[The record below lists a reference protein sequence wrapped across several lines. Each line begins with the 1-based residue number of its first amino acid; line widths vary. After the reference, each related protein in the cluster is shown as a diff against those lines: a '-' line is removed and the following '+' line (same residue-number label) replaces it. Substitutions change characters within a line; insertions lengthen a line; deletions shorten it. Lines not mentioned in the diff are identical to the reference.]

1 MRSAALVS
9 GAILT
14 SLWFAVFV
22 FGASLA
28 PRSPTD
34 FNYVVAIGDRFI
46 APPFPAFVTG
56 EFPLGSDSF
65 GRDTLSRLLWAVQPT
80 LLLAFSIGALRVVI
94 GALLGMAA
102 GWSDGRIGRVLD
114 AATSAAVSLPVLLVA
129 LLVVAGLQAQI
140 GAAAFLLGLTI
151 TGWAEAA
158 QFSAD
163 QTRIVRRE
171 KFIEAAHALGASD
184 LQIARWHVWRQ
195 LVPVLR
201 LIFILE
207 TSGALLSMASLGFLG
222 YFVGGANWIMVTDFE
237 AQRMAGAPELAEMLS
252 SAVRSRDAAQI
263 GIVGGTTGLIVL
275 GLRLLGEG
283 LQQRLTSEKR
293 RRSAVVR
300 TVTDFVQSQQDR
312 LSESLSQRRIR
323 IRVAIGIGVTLIVL
337 ATGATVRTMLDEPAP
352 TPLAVTGGH
361 VWASARRDAVGSRRA
376 SGDLSAGEMHIVWER
391 TPGGGLG
398 GVAVGRDGTM
408 YVTDLDGKLHALD
421 AEGRLRWSA
430 VLYEP
435 PVGAPGLN
443 ARGEI
448 AVADVAGAVTT
459 FDGTGVPLWRATID
473 AGRRAISGPVHDD
486 DGNSYAALDGM
497 LGSIDAQGDVRWRAQ
512 LPYVYFQ
519 PALRVGDGFIFFK
532 DMAFS
537 ARSGAVLLK
546 ESRDDLDQF
555 VTGVDGGVYLLSQS
569 TLLAWRRDGENVSL
583 ARVAQLD
590 WAKEFPGRIAVDAVV
605 WFDGGIW
612 LQIPTGMNSTRI
624 VWIDET
630 GEVSGD
636 VALPYGNANVIA
648 VDERGVQAICG
659 ASDRVRVRC
668 DGLRPRAAAP
678 MWSVEFAVEPIGGD
692 RYDGAMVSGGALIG
706 ERLIVVTRTGKIVA
720 IERERRG
727 DDAEAAGE

>member
-1 MRSAALVS
+1 MRNAALVS

-14 SLWFAVFV
+14 SVWCAVAL
-22 FGASLA
+22 FGADLA

-34 FNYVVAIGDRFI
+34 FNYIAVVGDRFI
-46 APPFPAFVTG
+46 APPFPAFVTA

-65 GRDTLSRLLWAVQPT
+65 GRDTLSRLLWAVRPT

-94 GALLGMAA
+94 GALLGVAA
-102 GWSDGRIGRVLD
+102 GWFDGRIGRALD
-114 AATSAAVSLPVLLVA
+114 AAASGAVSLPVLLVA
-129 LLVVAGLQAQI
+129 LLVIAGLPVQL
-140 GAAAFLLGLTI
+140 GAAAFFLGLTI
-151 TGWAEAA
+151 TGWAETA

-171 KFIEAAHALGASD
+171 KFIEAARALGASEMR
-184 LQIARWHVWRQ
+184 IARRHVWRQ
-195 LVPVLR
+195 LAPMLR
-201 LIFILE
+201 LIFIVE
-207 TSGALLSMASLGFLG
+207 TSGVLMAIAALGFLG
-222 YFVGGANWIMVTDFE
+222 YFVGGANWIMITDFE

-283 LQQRLTSEKR
+283 LQQRLTSEKS
-293 RRSAVVR
+293 RRSAVAR

-323 IRVAIGIGVTLIVL
+323 IRVAIGIGVTSIAL
-337 ATGATVRTMLDEPAP
+337 AIGLAARTMLDEPVP
-352 TPLAVTGGH
+352 PPLAVTGGH
-361 VWASARRDAVGSRRA
+361 VWASARRDAAGSRRA
-376 SGDLSAGEMHIVWER
+376 AGDLAAGEMRIAWER
-391 TPGGGLG
+391 TPGGRLG

-430 VLYEP
+430 ALDES

-448 AVADVAGAVTT
+448 AVADVAGAVTV
-459 FDGTGVPLWRATID
+459 FDGSGVQLRRTTID
-473 AGRRAISGPVHDD
+473 AGRRAISGPVYDD
-486 DGNSYAALDGM
+486 DGNSYAALEGM
-497 LGSIDAQGDVRWRAQ
+497 LGSIDAQGGVRWRAQ
-512 LPYVYFQ
+512 LPYAYFQ
-519 PALRVGDGFIFFK
+519 PALRVSDGFIFFK

-569 TLLAWRRDGENVSL
+569 ALLAWRRDGENVSL

-590 WAKEFPGRIAVDAVV
+590 WAKEFPGRIAMDAVV

-612 LQIPTGMNSTRI
+612 LQVPGGMNSTRI
-624 VWIDET
+624 IWLD
-630 GEVSGD
+630 GAGGLSGD
-636 VALPYGNANVIA
+636 VALPYANASVIA

-659 ASDRVRVRC
+659 EVDRVRVRC
-668 DGLRPRAAAP
+668 DGLPPRATAP
-678 MWSVEFAVEPIGGD
+678 MWSVEFAVEPIAGD
-692 RYDGAMVSGGALIG
+692 RYGDAMVAGGALVG
-706 ERLIVVTRTGKIVA
+706 DRLIVATRTGKIVA

-727 DDAEAAGE
+727 EP